1 MGLTDILQSGGIK
14 VHIAKKK
21 MKQTDKPKRN
31 RLESV
36 VEYLAGQIDDLQKQ
50 GNLDPSYHPITEGKR
65 KGDKIRAINAWSAV
79 DDEGK
84 REILIMCKNKKMF
97 INEAAAKDD
106 RGIFID
112 KGDDSYGSVLAY
124 LKHLHKEF
132 SKLTLDEFE
141 PWTRIKKN
149 GEVKK
154 IN

>member
-50 GNLDPSYHPITEGKR
+50 GNLDPS
-65 KGDKIRAINAWSAV
+65 
-79 DDEGK
+79 
-84 REILIMCKNKKMF
+84 MCKNKKMF